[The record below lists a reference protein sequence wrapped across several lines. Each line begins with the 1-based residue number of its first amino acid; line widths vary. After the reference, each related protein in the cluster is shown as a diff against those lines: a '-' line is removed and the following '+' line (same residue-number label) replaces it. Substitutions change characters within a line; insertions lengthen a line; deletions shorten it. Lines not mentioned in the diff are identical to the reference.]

1 MFGARVSD
9 DPHLSVLPDPL
20 RRAGQRDRGRRT
32 QGALRRLPA
41 QLVPGAAQQRVRRAA
56 PANVPAPPAFGADG
70 ARSPGDGAVGAAVD
84 SRPPAQAP
92 APSWDR
98 SAPALEEPPFRAR
111 RNPARLWT
119 IAAIIAAALLIAA
132 TVAVNYFGLSNV
144 GRWVGIPV
152 QTGDVLSIVEQNA
165 RTSRLERGNAV
176 LEVSG
181 TIVNQTDQVQRV
193 PQILAELKDAQGRI
207 IYSWSIAPPIGELQP
222 GPRRLQQRQCRRA
235 ARRPA
240 AQPDLRGDF
249 LSTQARRPN

>member
-1 MFGARVSD
+1 MILTCPSCQTRYV
-9 DPHLSVLPDPL
+9 VPDS
-20 RRAGQRDRGRRT
+20 AI
-32 QGALRRLPA
+32 
-41 QLVPGAAQQRVRRAA
+41 GAAGRKVRCAGCRHSWFQEPPNSASAAAA
-56 PANVPAPPAFGADG
+56 PAVPAPPAFAAPM
-70 ARSPGDGAVGAAVD
+70 AREAPAMERWAPPVD

-98 SAPALEEPPFRAR
+98 STPALEEPPFRAR

-222 GPRRLQQRQCRRA
+222 RGRVAFNSANVGVPRGGRQLSLTFA
-235 ARRPA
+235 AI
-240 AQPDLRGDF
+240 
-249 LSTQARRPN
+249 S

>member
-1 MFGARVSD
+1 MILTCPSCQTRYV
-9 DPHLSVLPDPL
+9 VPDS
-20 RRAGQRDRGRRT
+20 AI
-32 QGALRRLPA
+32 
-41 QLVPGAAQQRVRRAA
+41 GAAGRKVRCAGCRHSWFQEPPNSASAA
-56 PANVPAPPAFGADG
+56 AAAAVPAPPAFAAPM
-70 ARSPGDGAVGAAVD
+70 AREAPAMERWAPPVD

-222 GPRRLQQRQCRRA
+222 RGRVAFNSANVGVPRGGRQLSLTFA
-235 ARRPA
+235 AI
-240 AQPDLRGDF
+240 
-249 LSTQARRPN
+249 S